1 MAPVATYTYYLL
13 NRDGS
18 VPGFE
23 FDQCRDDVEARLRA
37 LEMLARRPERQGVEI
52 WRDDQFVARHL
63 AEAPSS
69 REA

>member
-1 MAPVATYTYYLL
+1 MVLYTYYLL
-13 NRDGS
+13 NGDGS

-37 LEMLARRPERQGVEI
+37 LQVLRRRPEREGVEI
-52 WRDDQFVARHL
+52 WRDDEFVSRHM
-63 AEAPSS
+63 AERLSS

>member
-1 MAPVATYTYYLL
+1 MALYTYYLL
-13 NRDGS
+13 NGDGS

-37 LEMLARRPERQGVEI
+37 LEMLARRPERSGVEI
-52 WRDDQFVARHL
+52 WCGDQLVSRHMAGTL
-63 AEAPSS
+63 SS

>member
-1 MAPVATYTYYLL
+1 MAIYTYYLL
-13 NRDGS
+13 NLDGS

-37 LEMLARRPERQGVEI
+37 LEMLARRPERSGVEI
-52 WRDDQFVARHL
+52 WRDDTLVARHM
-63 AEAPSS
+63 AAQAVSS

>member
-1 MAPVATYTYYLL
+1 MAVYTYYLL

-23 FDQCRDDVEARLRA
+23 FDQCGDDVEARLRA
-37 LEMLARRPERQGVEI
+37 LELLARRPERSGVEI
-52 WRDDQFVARHL
+52 WRDDRLVSRHA
-63 AEAPSS
+63 AEAVSS